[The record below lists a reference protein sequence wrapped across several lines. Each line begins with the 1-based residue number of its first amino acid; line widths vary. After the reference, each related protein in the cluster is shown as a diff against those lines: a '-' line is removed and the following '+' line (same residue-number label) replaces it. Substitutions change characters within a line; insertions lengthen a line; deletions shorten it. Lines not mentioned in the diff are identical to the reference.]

1 MMTRTCSHEDA
12 VVAAALAGHELDAPL
27 EAHVAGCANCREV
40 HALVSVLH
48 DDRAD
53 TLAQAQVPSAGLV
66 WWKATLRA
74 RHEDAARA
82 TRPIT
87 VVAAV
92 TAAAVAGLLVSVA
105 GLLAWWMQDA
115 LAAQPIVQALAAA
128 MSTSDPSGAV
138 SGVRLA
144 VWLVAGALLVATPL
158 LLYVALRDE

>member
-1 MMTRTCSHEDA
+1 MTRTCRHEDA
-12 VVAAALAGHELDAPL
+12 VVAAALAGHGLDPQL
-27 EAHVAGCANCREV
+27 DAHVAGCANCREV

-48 DDRAD
+48 DDRAE
-53 TLAQAQVPSAGLV
+53 TLAHAQVPSAGLV

-87 VVAAV
+87 VVAAL
-92 TAAAVAGLLVSVA
+92 TAAAVAGLLASVS

-115 LAAQPIVQALAAA
+115 IVAQPVVQALTAA
-128 MSTSDPSGAV
+128 MATTDPAGHFD
-138 SGVRLA
+138 GVRVA
-144 VWLVAGALLVATPL
+144 IWLVAGALLVATPL

>member
-1 MMTRTCSHEDA
+1 MTRTCRHEDA
-12 VVAAALAGHELDAPL
+12 VVAAALAGDGLDAQL
-27 EAHVAGCANCREV
+27 AAHITGCANCREV
-40 HALVSVLH
+40 QALVSVLH
-48 DDRAD
+48 DDRTDA
-53 TLAQAQVPSAGLV
+53 LAHAQVPSAGLV

-74 RHEDAARA
+74 RHEDATRA

-115 LAAQPIVQALAAA
+115 LAAQPVVQALAAA
-128 MSTSDPSGAV
+128 ISTNDPAGAV